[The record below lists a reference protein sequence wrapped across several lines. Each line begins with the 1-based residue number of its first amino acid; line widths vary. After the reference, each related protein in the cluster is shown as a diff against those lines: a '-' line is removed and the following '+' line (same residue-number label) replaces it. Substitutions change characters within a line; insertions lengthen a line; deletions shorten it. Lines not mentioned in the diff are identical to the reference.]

1 MVKNT
6 KLNHVVI
13 VNIEQ
18 EKSNLCLFFQAD
30 STNLVISYETVKA
43 ASLLAYTVIIQY
55 MKEFNKK
62 IYIQLKYF
70 EPITEFQVEYEDN
83 HPNFM
88 KKLVELI
95 GRLAFGSVGGKYG
108 GGLGF
113 LDFALKLNRYRQYEL
128 SNWKKYLN
136 EGNMI
141 YI

>member
-70 EPITEFQVEYEDN
+70 EPITEFQVQYEDN

-113 LDFALKLNRYRQYEL
+113 LDFALKLNRYR
-128 SNWKKYLN
+128 
-136 EGNMI
+136 
-141 YI
+141 

>member
-1 MVKNT
+1 
-6 KLNHVVI
+6 
-13 VNIEQ
+13 
-18 EKSNLCLFFQAD
+18 
-30 STNLVISYETVKA
+30 
-43 ASLLAYTVIIQY
+43 

-113 LDFALKLNRYRQYEL
+113 LDFALKLNRYR
-128 SNWKKYLN
+128 
-136 EGNMI
+136 
-141 YI
+141 